1 MGERRNLVF
10 CQQYHFSCPFPV
22 SELVLMAFVAF
33 LYQEKLLASS
43 VKNYLAAVRFSQIVL
58 GLRDH
63 RLGEMPRHEYV
74 VKDFKQSAAIGPQGH
89 RLRIRQR
96 KQVWQ
101 DYPYRRDAAMLWAVA
116 TTVFSGLG
124 KWWYQVIRFL
134 TQQCTCLMQN
144 SG

>member
-1 MGERRNLVF
+1 MF
-10 CQQYHFSCPFPV
+10 CQLYHFSCPFPV

-33 LYQEKLLASS
+33 LYQEKLLAST
-43 VKNYLAAVRFSQIVL
+43 VKNYLAAVRFAQIVL
-58 GLRDH
+58 GLRDPH
-63 RLGEMPRHEYV
+63 LGEMLCHEYV
-74 VKDFKQSAAIGPQGH
+74 VKGFKRSAAIGPRGH

-116 TTVFSGLG
+116 TMVSSGQVLIT
-124 KWWYQVIRFL
+124 WWYQVIRFS
-134 TQQCTCLMQN
+134 TQQCTWLMQN